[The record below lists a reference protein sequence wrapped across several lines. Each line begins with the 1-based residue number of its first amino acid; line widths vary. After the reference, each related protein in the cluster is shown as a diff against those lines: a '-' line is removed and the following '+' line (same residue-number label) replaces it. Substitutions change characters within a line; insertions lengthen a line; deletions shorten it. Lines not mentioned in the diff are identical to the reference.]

1 MVPATFRVVLDAN
14 VLFPFTLRDTL
25 LRAAAAGYFQLYW
38 SDEILDEA
46 RRNLVGRGVMNEEQ
60 AERLFSTMRKAFPEA
75 AVNDFESLIDGMPN
89 HEKDRHVAAAAVK
102 AGAQVIVTFN
112 RKDFRDLPEG
122 LEAHSPSTFLTD
134 LLDLDPAGVI
144 DLLTKQAAALKRPQK
159 TLDLLLDGLGKTVPG
174 FVEQVRIRLKDKESG
189 GGSGGG

>member
-38 SDEILDEA
+38 SAEILDEA
-46 RRNLVGRGVMNEEQ
+46 QRNLVGHGFMNAEQ
-60 AERLFSTMRKAFPEA
+60 AARLFAAMQGAFPEA
-75 AVNDFESLIDGMPN
+75 TVTDHESLIDGMPN

-102 AGAQVIVTFN
+102 SGAQVIVTFN
-112 RKDFRDLPEG
+112 TKDFHDLPEG
-122 LEAHSPSTFLTD
+122 MEAHSPSTFLTD

-144 DLLTKQAAALKRPQK
+144 DLLRKQAAALKRPPK
-159 TLDLLLDGLGKTVPG
+159 TFDQLLDGLAKTTPG
-174 FVEQVRIRLKDKESG
+174 FVEQVRTRLEDDDLG

>member
-1 MVPATFRVVLDAN
+1 MVPAVFRVVLDAN

-38 SDEILDEA
+38 SNEILAEA
-46 RRNLVGRGVMNEEQ
+46 RRNLVGRGVINEEQ
-60 AERLFSTMRKAFPEA
+60 AERLFSTMRGAFPEA
-75 AVNDFESLIDGMPN
+75 AVNDFESLIDRMPN

-112 RKDFRDLPEG
+112 TKDFCGLPAG
-122 LEAHSPSTFLTD
+122 IEAHSPSTFLTD

-144 DLLTKQAAALKRPQK
+144 DLLKKQASALTRPPK
-159 TLDLLLDGLGKTVPG
+159 TFDQLLDGLAKTVPG
-174 FVEQVRIRLKDKESG
+174 FIEHVRTRFNDDESG
-189 GGSGGG
+189 GG